1 MPFTK
6 FTNLDFDQI
15 KTSIKDYLRSNSEFS
30 DFDFDG
36 SNFSVLI
43 DTLAYNTYIN
53 AFNSNMIVNESFLD
67 SATLRENV
75 TSLARNIGYVP
86 RSKTASN
93 SRITISVEPEL
104 KTVNG
109 IIQPISSS
117 ITLKRGLVFTG
128 NRSDTNYVFSTLEDI
143 TVPVEEI
150 KIRNADGST
159 TTKYIATFKDIKIY
173 QGIYLSQKFDVDNS
187 INQRF
192 ILGNSSIDTS
202 LLKVYVNE
210 SSDPNDNQSLGT
222 EYRLLDNIVN
232 VKPIDPIYLL
242 QEIQDEK
249 YELFFG
255 DGIIGKKVDSG
266 VVTANY
272 IVTDGRDGNGVKEFS
287 FAGNLVTNNLSVLG
301 SSEQSIKLL
310 SNIIFGYYQK
320 SEDGTYAV
328 ISVSP
333 TSSSNGGDIESIE
346 SIKRYAPRIYSTQ
359 NRAVTSNDYENLIK
373 QIYPNTES
381 VSVVGGEEMD
391 PPQYGNVQIS
401 IKPKNGYFVSD
412 FDKSRILTDLKKY
425 SISGIN
431 QRIIDLKVI
440 FVEIDTSIYYDDTKI
455 STADSLK
462 TQIISTLTNYSNS
475 LDLNKFG
482 GRFKYSKVLGIID
495 NTNRAVTS
503 NITKVKIRRN
513 LIAFINQSAQYE
525 LCFGNEFHVKSG
537 QYNIKSTGFTISGE
551 TSTVYLTDTPNPDK
565 KTGILSIIKILSSGE
580 IRVVAKSAG
589 IIDYKK
595 GEINLTTITI
605 TSTQRDNNIIE
616 IEAIPESND
625 IVGLKDLYINFNL
638 EKSKINMV
646 KDVISS
652 GEESSGSVFI
662 RNSYTSSYLNG
673 TLFRE

>member
-75 TSLARNIGYVP
+75 VSLARNIGYIP
-86 RSKTASN
+86 RSKTAPS
-93 SRITISVEPEL
+93 SRITISIEPEL
-104 KTVNG
+104 KENDIGQLV
-109 IIQPISSS
+109 PVSSS
-117 ITLKRGLVFTG
+117 ITLKRGLVCTG
-128 NRSDTNYVFSTLEDI
+128 NRSDTNYVFSTPEDI
-143 TVPVEEI
+143 TVPVESVLFT
-150 KIRNADGST
+150 KNDGT
-159 TTKYIATFKDIKIY
+159 TVTKYVATFRDIKIY
-173 QGIYLSQKFDVDNS
+173 QGIYLSQTFDVDNS
-187 INQRF
+187 INQKF
-192 ILGNSSIDTS
+192 ILSNSSIDTS

-210 SSDPNDNQSLGT
+210 SSDPNDNQSLGN
-222 EYRLLDNIVN
+222 EYQLIDNIVN
-232 VKPIDPIYLL
+232 VNPNSPIYLL
-242 QEIQDEK
+242 QEIQDER
-249 YELFFG
+249 YELLFG

-272 IVTDGRDGNGVKEFS
+272 IITDGKDGNGVKEFS
-287 FAGNLVTNNLSVLG
+287 FSGNLVTNNPSVLG
-301 SSEQSIKLL
+301 SSEQPVK
-310 SNIIFGYYQK
+310 IIDLNFGYYQDK
-320 SEDGTYAV
+320 AFV
-328 ISVSP
+328 SVAP

-346 SIKRYAPRIYSTQ
+346 SIKRYAPRVYSTQ

-412 FDKSRILTDLKKY
+412 FDKTRILTDLKKY

-431 QRIIDLKVI
+431 QKIVDLKVI
-440 FVEIDTSIYYDDTKI
+440 FVEIDSSIYYDDVKV
-455 STADSLK
+455 STSDSLK
-462 TQIISTLTNYSNS
+462 TQIVSTLTNYSNS

-495 NTNRAVTS
+495 NTHKSITS

-513 LIAFINQSAQYE
+513 LTAFINQSAQYE
-525 LCFGNEFHVKSG
+525 LCFGNEFHVKSD

-551 TSTVYLTDTPNPDK
+551 NATVYLTDTPNPDK

-595 GEINLTTITI
+595 GEINLTTVTI
-605 TSTQRDNNIIE
+605 TSTQRENNIIE

-638 EKSKINMV
+638 EKSKINMI

-652 GEESSGSVFI
+652 GEEISGSAFI